1 MDWFSLILSD
11 PQSVK
16 SSERAGWESD
26 KLTKYRK
33 KNVKSFCRAFIRSR
47 FAYYVYIAS
56 FAAKGR
62 ACAYQGLI
70 KPSAFLVA
78 SLTVRW
84 CSQFWVQKN
93 TVSDEILGLE
103 RNTTMQPD
111 LEARL
116 LQLNWISFTKERDSF
131 LSLFCR
137 WIGKICSSHLSY
149 GTQSTTLLMC
159 ILLQSKLT

>member
-1 MDWFSLILSD
+1 MHTD
-11 PQSVK
+11 V
-16 SSERAGWESD
+16 EYE
-26 KLTKYRK
+26 
-33 KNVKSFCRAFIRSR
+33 
-47 FAYYVYIAS
+47 
-56 FAAKGR
+56 
-62 ACAYQGLI
+62 GLI

-84 CSQFWVQKN
+84 CSHFWVQKN

-116 LQLNWISFTKERDSF
+116 LQLNWISFTKDRDSS

-137 WIGKICSSHLSY
+137 
-149 GTQSTTLLMC
+149 
-159 ILLQSKLT
+159 